1 MSDFIE
7 VFRIMREMNDVIN
20 FLEQFTLANTELIQE
35 KTLKKKNR

>member
-20 FLEQFTLANTELIQE
+20 FLE
-35 KTLKKKNR
+35 